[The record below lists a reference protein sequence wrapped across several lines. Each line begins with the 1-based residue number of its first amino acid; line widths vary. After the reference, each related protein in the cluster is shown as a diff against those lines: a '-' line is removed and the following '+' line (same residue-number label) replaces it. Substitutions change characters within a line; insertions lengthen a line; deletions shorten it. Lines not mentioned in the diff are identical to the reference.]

1 MDPKTLLLAGLIII
15 GLFYFTFWFT
25 TLMRQRAERKDKSTL
40 TPTPIQ
46 LFIGFITNFFDT
58 LGIGSYATST
68 ALFRFWKVVPDEKI
82 PGTLNV
88 GHALPTIIQALIY
101 ITIVEVE
108 FITLIAIIGA
118 AVVGAYLGAGI
129 VSELPRR
136 KIQIGMGIAL
146 LAAAT
151 LMLRSM
157 PEMAP
162 YLGAFA
168 PPTEPGLALGVSGA
182 KLGLAVAISLVLGAL
197 MMLGIGYYAPCL
209 IMISLLGMNPTAA
222 FPIMM
227 GACAFLIPAGS
238 LQFIRKQ
245 SYDVR
250 TAVGLMIGGPGA
262 VLIAAFIVKS
272 LPLNYVRWG
281 VIVVVI
287 YTAISMLRTAAQER
301 ALKTATN
308 TA

>member
-1 MDPKTLLLAGLIII
+1 MNPKTLLLAGLIII

-25 TLMRQRAERKDKSTL
+25 TLMRQRAEQKDKSTL

-46 LFIGFITNFFDT
+46 VFIGFITNFFDT

-88 GHALPTIIQALIY
+88 GHALPTIVQALIY

-118 AVVGAYLGAGI
+118 AVVGAYFGAG
-129 VSELPRR
+129 VVAGLSRR
-136 KIQIGMGIAL
+136 KVQIGMGFAL
-146 LAAAT
+146 LGAAT
-151 LMLRSM
+151 LMLLSLTGLG
-157 PEMAP
+157 PAP
-162 YLGAFA
+162 GV
-168 PPTEPGLALGVSGA
+168 ALGVAGA
-182 KLGLAVAISLVLGAL
+182 KLGLAVAISMVLGAL

-245 SYDVR
+245 RYDIR
-250 TAVGLMIGGPGA
+250 TAIGLMVGGPGA

-272 LPLNYVRWG
+272 LPLDYVRWG

-287 YTAISMLRTAAQER
+287 YTAISMLRTAAHER
-301 ALKTATN
+301 ALQTAK
-308 TA
+308 A

>member
-1 MDPKTLLLAGLIII
+1 MDPKTLLLVGLIII

-25 TLMRQRAERKDKSTL
+25 TLMRQRAERKDKTPL
-40 TPTPIQ
+40 TPTPLQ
-46 LFIGFITNFFDT
+46 VFIGFITNFFDT

-68 ALFRFWKVVPDEKI
+68 SLFRFWKVLPDEKI

-88 GHALPTIIQALIY
+88 GHTLSTFVQALIY

-108 FITLIAIIGA
+108 FTTMVAIIAA
-118 AVVGAYLGAGI
+118 AVAGAWLGAGI
-129 VSELPRR
+129 VAGLPRR
-136 KIQIGMGIAL
+136 QVQIGMGFAL
-146 LAAAT
+146 IGAAT
-151 LMLRSM
+151 LMLLSLTGIG
-157 PEMAP
+157 PAP
-162 YLGAFA
+162 GI
-168 PPTEPGLALGVSGA
+168 ALGVSGA
-182 KLGLAVAISLVLGAL
+182 KLALAVVISMFLGAL

-227 GACAFLIPAGS
+227 GACAFLMPVGS

-250 TAVGLMIGGPGA
+250 TAIGLMVGGPGA

-272 LPLNYVRWG
+272 LPLDYVRWG

-287 YTAISMLRTAAQER
+287 YTAIGMLRTAAHER
-301 ALKTATN
+301 AMKAAAQTA
-308 TA
+308 

>member
-25 TLMRQRAERKDKSTL
+25 TLMRQRSERKDHSPL
-40 TPTPIQ
+40 NPTPVG

-68 ALFRFWKVVPDEKI
+68 ALFRFWQAVPDEKI

-118 AVVGAYLGAGI
+118 AVVGAYLGAG
-129 VSELPRR
+129 VVASLPRR
-136 KIQIGMGIAL
+136 QVQIGMGFAL
-146 LAAAT
+146 LGAAT
-151 LMLRSM
+151 LMLLSLTGLG
-157 PEMAP
+157 PAP
-162 YLGAFA
+162 GV
-168 PPTEPGLALGVSGA
+168 ALGVAGA
-182 KLGLAVAISLVLGAL
+182 KLGLAVAISMVLGAL

-227 GACAFLIPAGS
+227 GACAFLIPVGS

-250 TAVGLMIGGPGA
+250 TAIGLMVGGPGA

-272 LPLNYVRWG
+272 LPLDYVRWG

-287 YTAISMLRTAAQER
+287 YTAISMLRTAAYER
-301 ALKTATN
+301 ALKSATN
-308 TA
+308 VA

>member
-25 TLMRQRAERKDKSTL
+25 TLMRQRTERKDTSPL
-40 TPTPIQ
+40 TPTPLQ
-46 LFIGFITNFFDT
+46 VFIGFITNFFDT

-68 ALFRFWKVVPDEKI
+68 SLFRFWKVVRDEKI

-108 FITLIAIIGA
+108 FVTLIAIIGA
-118 AVVGAYLGAGI
+118 AVVGAWLGAG
-129 VSELPRR
+129 VVAGLPRR
-136 KIQIGMGIAL
+136 QVQIGMGIAL
-146 LAAAT
+146 IGAAA
-151 LMLRSM
+151 LMLLSLTGLG
-157 PEMAP
+157 PAP
-162 YLGAFA
+162 GV
-168 PPTEPGLALGVSGA
+168 ALGVSGA
-182 KLGLAVAISLVLGAL
+182 KLGVAVAISMILGAL

-227 GACAFLIPAGS
+227 GACAFLIPVGS
-238 LQFIRKQ
+238 VQFIRKQ

-250 TAVGLMIGGPGA
+250 TAIGLMIGGPAA

-272 LPLNYVRWG
+272 LPLDYVRWG
-281 VIVVVI
+281 VIVVVL
-287 YTAISMLRTAAQER
+287 YTAVSMLRTAAQER
-301 ALKTATN
+301 ALRTATT

>member
-25 TLMRQRAERKDKSTL
+25 TLMRQRAERKDKSPL
-40 TPTPIQ
+40 TPTPLQ
-46 LFIGFITNFFDT
+46 VVIGFITNFFDT

-68 ALFRFWKVVPDEKI
+68 SLFRFFGVVRDEKI

-88 GHALPTIIQALIY
+88 GHTLPTLVQALIY

-108 FITLIAIIGA
+108 FITLIAIVGA
-118 AVVGAYLGAGI
+118 AVVGAWLGAG
-129 VSELPRR
+129 VVAGLPRR
-136 KIQIGMGIAL
+136 QVQIGMGFAL
-146 LAAAT
+146 IGAAT
-151 LMLRSM
+151 LMLLSLTGIG
-157 PEMAP
+157 PA
-162 YLGAFA
+162 
-168 PPTEPGLALGVSGA
+168 PGLALGVSGA
-182 KLGLAVAISLVLGAL
+182 KLALAVVISMFLGAL

-227 GACAFLIPAGS
+227 GACAFLMPVGS

-250 TAVGLMIGGPGA
+250 TAIGLMVGGPGA

-272 LPLNYVRWG
+272 LPLDYVRWG

-287 YTAISMLRTAAQER
+287 YTAIGMLRSAANER
-301 ALKTATN
+301 AMKTATQ
-308 TA
+308 TT

>member
-1 MDPKTLLLAGLIII
+1 MDPKTLLLAGLVII

-25 TLMRQRAERKDKSTL
+25 TLMRQREHRKDESPL
-40 TPTPIQ
+40 VPSLLQ
-46 LFIGFITNFFDT
+46 VFIGFITNFFDT

-68 ALFRFWKVVPDEKI
+68 ALFRFFKTVRDEKI

-88 GHALPTIIQALIY
+88 GHTLPTLIQALIY

-118 AVVGAYLGAGI
+118 AVLGAWLGAG
-129 VSELPRR
+129 VVAGLPRR
-136 KIQIGMGIAL
+136 QVQIGMGFAL
-146 LAAAT
+146 IGAAT
-151 LMLRSM
+151 LMLLSLTGVG
-157 PEMAP
+157 PAP
-162 YLGAFA
+162 GV
-168 PPTEPGLALGVSGA
+168 ALGVSGV
-182 KLGLAVAISLVLGAL
+182 KLALAVVISMFLGAL

-227 GACAFLIPAGS
+227 GACAFLMPVGS

-250 TAVGLMIGGPGA
+250 SAIGLMLGGPAA
-262 VLIAAFIVKS
+262 VIIAAFIVKS
-272 LPLNYVRWG
+272 LPLDTVRWG

-287 YTAISMLRTAAQER
+287 YTAVSMLRAAAQER
-301 ALKTATN
+301 ALKTATQ
-308 TA
+308 TP